1 LSAIVYQVVEGT
13 MTIVWIAP
21 GADLHG
27 FQAEGGDFIQ
37 HGVEGEMVVNGIEHA
52 DRDFVQVASWLC
64 RRSAG
69 NWILGICRVC
79 QHLTA
84 GNRSR
89 QQTTRGSQKL
99 PPADGGVLRLL
110 LHASPRTPGGFRR
123 YGENEV
129 ETLAFIRRVQGLGFR
144 LSQIRALLRLRANRL
159 QPCAPVQRRLQEKL
173 TDVRQKL
180 ADLHGLENELRLAL

>member
-1 LSAIVYQVVEGT
+1 MNGIAVATKSGDTNPAVLKLFQPGFRLSAILNEVVERA
-13 MTIVWIAP
+13 MPIIRIAA

-52 DRDFVQVASWLC
+52 DRDFAQVAAWLC

-69 NWILGICRVC
+69 NWILGICRAC

-89 QQTTRGSQKL
+89 QQATRGSQKL

-110 LHASPRTPGGFRR
+110 LHASPR
-123 YGENEV
+123 
-129 ETLAFIRRVQGLGFR
+129 
-144 LSQIRALLRLRANRL
+144 RA
-159 QPCAPVQRRLQEKL
+159 Q
-173 TDVRQKL
+173 
-180 ADLHGLENELRLAL
+180 